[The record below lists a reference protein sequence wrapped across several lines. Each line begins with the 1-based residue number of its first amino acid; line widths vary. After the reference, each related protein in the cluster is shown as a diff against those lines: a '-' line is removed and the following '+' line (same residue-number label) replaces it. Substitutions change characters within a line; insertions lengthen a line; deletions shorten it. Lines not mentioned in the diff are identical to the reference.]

1 MCCLGFGRGDQ
12 LRASE
17 ATVRVRRVCCDAA
30 QLHTIIACRQR
41 HHLGGTEATAA
52 LHGVPVAVG
61 AALSILGLA
70 GLVWSIVRVFSA
82 RRRTSDDEEL
92 RAVIQG
98 VMPWNMGGLFVS
110 VIGLM
115 MVIVGIFLS

>member
-1 MCCLGFGRGDQ
+1 MEMLIW
-12 LRASE
+12 A
-17 ATVRVRRVCCDAA
+17 
-30 QLHTIIACRQR
+30 
-41 HHLGGTEATAA
+41 
-52 LHGVPVAVG
+52 G